1 MDISKKNKKEIEMNF
16 FEELQWRGLIKD
28 VIDEQQVKQLV
39 ENPTTVYI
47 GFDPTADCLH
57 VGHLQQ
63 ICILK
68 RWQNAGHHVIALA
81 GGATGMI
88 GDPKPTQERKML
100 NAQEIKHNVECI
112 KQQLSRFI
120 DFDHGTATLVDNYDW
135 LGKLSLIDFLRD
147 YGKFFN
153 VNYMIAKDTIA
164 KRLETGI
171 SFTEFTYTILQAI
184 DFLKLHQEYGCAI
197 QLGGSDQWGNLVSG
211 VDLIRKVMGSDEKV
225 YGITSPL
232 LTKSDGGKFGKTET
246 GTVWLGADRTSPYE
260 FYQFWVN
267 TADSDIINYLKRLS
281 FKTPEEIMALEQTL
295 QQAPEKREAQKAL
308 AAELTQIVHGE
319 KGLASALKI
328 TDTFFNGNFAQLSE
342 DELLQGIASMKKV
355 QINEGLSLLDALVE
369 SKIAPSKREAR
380 TLISGNSI
388 SVNGAKVT
396 DENFVVNKENAL
408 FNHVIIRKGKKNYF
422 VLTF

>member
-1 MDISKKNKKEIEMNF
+1 
-16 FEELQWRGLIKD
+16 
-28 VIDEQQVKQLV
+28 
-39 ENPTTVYI
+39 
-47 GFDPTADCLH
+47 
-57 VGHLQQ
+57 
-63 ICILK
+63 
-68 RWQNAGHHVIALA
+68 
-81 GGATGMI
+81 
-88 GDPKPTQERKML
+88 ML

-295 QQAPEKREAQKAL
+295 QLAPEKGK
-308 AAELTQIVHGE
+308 
-319 KGLASALKI
+319 LKKHWL
-328 TDTFFNGNFAQLSE
+328 LS
-342 DELLQGIASMKKV
+342 
-355 QINEGLSLLDALVE
+355 
-369 SKIAPSKREAR
+369 
-380 TLISGNSI
+380 
-388 SVNGAKVT
+388 
-396 DENFVVNKENAL
+396 
-408 FNHVIIRKGKKNYF
+408 
-422 VLTF
+422 

>member
-1 MDISKKNKKEIEMNF
+1 MNF

-396 DENFVVNKENAL
+396 DENFEVNKENAL